1 MIISLN
7 KYCKLHRSHKKN
19 CPVTMQYGEENT
31 YYLFTIHVFYVGYKT
46 KRESGG
52 QMAIQTY
59 LNDFK
64 FSYTTLL

>member
-1 MIISLN
+1 
-7 KYCKLHRSHKKN
+7 
-19 CPVTMQYGEENT
+19 MQYGEENT
-31 YYLFTIHVFYVGYKT
+31 YYLFTIHVFYVRYKT
-46 KRESGG
+46 KRGSGG